1 MQSLRDGADDGC
13 VSEESGARE
22 PKREKRRSSTS
33 MYEETS
39 YESYDGSSE
48 LSRTRDD

>member
-13 VSEESGARE
+13 VSEESGARG
-22 PKREKRRSSTS
+22 PKREKRRSST
-33 MYEETS
+33 YEETS